1 MCLPFPFAGVI
12 VGHYLQ
18 RVTSS
23 VALGAE
29 LVYQRGPRVP
39 GGEITVLSL
48 ASKITGKT
56 LRDFFALF
64 CSKYV
69 TLKSKW
75 LVLIFGPYSL
85 LLLEK
90 ENVGK

>member
-1 MCLPFPFAGVI
+1 MNLFVGVI

-18 RVTSS
+18 RVTSH

-39 GGEITVLSL
+39 GGEIAVLSL

-56 LRDFFALF
+56 D
-64 CSKYV
+64 
-69 TLKSKW
+69 
-75 LVLIFGPYSL
+75 
-85 LLLEK
+85 
-90 ENVGK
+90 

>member
-1 MCLPFPFAGVI
+1 MGPGRFAARWFCDKYNIASVFWYGIYFIITRLFINLFVGVI

-18 RVTSS
+18 RVTSH

-39 GGEITVLSL
+39 GGEIAVLSL

-56 LRDFFALF
+56 D
-64 CSKYV
+64 
-69 TLKSKW
+69 
-75 LVLIFGPYSL
+75 
-85 LLLEK
+85 
-90 ENVGK
+90 